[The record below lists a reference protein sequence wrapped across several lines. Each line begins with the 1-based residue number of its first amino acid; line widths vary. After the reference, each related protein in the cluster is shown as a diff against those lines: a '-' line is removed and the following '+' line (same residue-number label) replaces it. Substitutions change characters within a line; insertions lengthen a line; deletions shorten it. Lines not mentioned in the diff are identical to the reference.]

1 VGEFRSSSED
11 MGEVKP
17 SIREESGGANKGKAN
32 AGGRPSYVKSLGEI
46 IVRWS
51 RSRFDFRAIDEF
63 PSE

>member
-1 VGEFRSSSED
+1 